1 MVTSVN
7 SGNSNA
13 QALQQTTQTAN
24 QGPNAA
30 EEARKR
36 EAEAAAR
43 RQAEQA
49 QQNAA
54 QRKQPAPTVNTQG
67 QTTGSIVNT
76 TA

>member
-13 QALQQTTQTAN
+13 QALQQTSQTEN
-24 QGPNAA
+24 QKPTAA
-30 EEARKR
+30 DEARKR
-36 EAEAAAR
+36 EAEAVAK

-49 QQNAA
+49 QQNAKP
-54 QRKQPAPTVNTQG
+54 KQPAPTVNTHG